1 MTDRMRTSG
10 LFALVVVLIL
20 ATGLLQSWNS
30 ALLIL
35 NMGLISAIMALGVNL
50 QWGFAG
56 LFNVGIMGF
65 AALGGLATVLI
76 SMPPGPEAWTAG
88 GPRVLLGVL
97 IGVATLSFAI
107 SGYQR
112 LPAGPTRALGLILFI
127 IIGFFVFRWV
137 FGAGVKAVEAINPA
151 GTGYLG
157 GLGLPVLLAWPLGG
171 LLAAGAAWV
180 IGKTALGLRSDY
192 LAIATLGIAEI
203 IVAMMKNE
211 DWLARGVKNVTGIPR
226 PVPYE
231 VSLQNNASFNASA
244 QSLGLDPVVASSL
257 YVKLSYS
264 ILFAVVLL
272 VLLWLAQRALKSP
285 WGRMMRAIRDN
296 EVAAEALGK
305 DVTARHLQVFIL
317 GSAICGIAGDDDDTR
332 RAIDPR

>member
-76 SMPPGPEAWTAG
+76 SMPPVPEAWTAG

-97 IGVATLSFAI
+97 IGAATLSAAI
-107 SGYQR
+107 LGYQR
-112 LPAGPTRALGLILFI
+112 LPAGPTRALGLILFL

-137 FGAGVKAVEAINPA
+137 FDPGVKAVEAINPA

-171 LLAAGAAWV
+171 LLAAGAA
-180 IGKTALGLRSDY
+180 
-192 LAIATLGIAEI
+192 
-203 IVAMMKNE
+203 
-211 DWLARGVKNVTGIPR
+211 
-226 PVPYE
+226 
-231 VSLQNNASFNASA
+231 
-244 QSLGLDPVVASSL
+244 
-257 YVKLSYS
+257 
-264 ILFAVVLL
+264 
-272 VLLWLAQRALKSP
+272 
-285 WGRMMRAIRDN
+285 
-296 EVAAEALGK
+296 
-305 DVTARHLQVFIL
+305 
-317 GSAICGIAGDDDDTR
+317 
-332 RAIDPR
+332 